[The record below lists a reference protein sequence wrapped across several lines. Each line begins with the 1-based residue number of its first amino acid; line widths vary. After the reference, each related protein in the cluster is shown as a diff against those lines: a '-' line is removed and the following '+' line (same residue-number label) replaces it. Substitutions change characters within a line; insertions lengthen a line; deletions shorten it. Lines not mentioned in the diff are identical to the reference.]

1 MQSRFLKCARLTL
14 ACAIAALA
22 LAANAEK
29 PYHETVGKKGWWF
42 FGKTAKPTAA
52 EQWAYA
58 DGLEQAGRAS
68 KAAKQYYRLVV
79 RWPQAPE
86 AGPAQLRY
94 ARWMDGR
101 GKLLHAFDEYQRLF
115 DRFNGQFPFDEVL
128 DRQFEIAEKL
138 MTTKK
143 GRLLFFPGFAAPER
157 AIPLFEKIIANAP
170 GSEKAA
176 RAQLLIGRAHEL
188 GRIYEEA
195 IASYLTTLNRY
206 PGTAMAEEAGFH
218 AAKCYYRLALENAN
232 DEQLMENAWAAASV
246 FVTRYPKSEY
256 ALEAEVYRAELYDR
270 RAMLAFRRADFY
282 DRIAKRPEAAL
293 LAYRAFLK
301 QFPSSDQVET
311 ARTRVEALEKKV
323 EASHDKNS

>member
-1 MQSRFLKCARLTL
+1 MQSPFLKGARFGL
-14 ACAIAALA
+14 AFAVTFLA
-22 LAANAEK
+22 LAARAEK

-42 FGKTAKPTAA
+42 FGKTARPTAA

-58 DGLEQAGRAS
+58 DELDQAGRAG
-68 KAAKQYYRLVV
+68 KAAKQYYRLVA

-94 ARWMDGR
+94 ARWIDGR

-128 DRQFEIAEKL
+128 NRQFEIAEKL

-143 GRLLFFPGFAAPER
+143 GHFLVFPGFAAPER
-157 AIPLFEKIIANAP
+157 SIPLFEKIIANAP
-170 GSEKAA
+170 GSEHAA
-176 RAQLLIGRAHEL
+176 RAQLLVGRAHEL
-188 GRIYEEA
+188 GKMYEEA

-246 FVTRYPKSEY
+246 FIARYPKSENS
-256 ALEAEVYRAELYDR
+256 LEAEVYRAELYDR
-270 RAMLAFRRADFY
+270 RAALAFRRADFY

-311 ARTRVEALEKKV
+311 ARARIEALEKKV
-323 EASHDKNS
+323 ETPHDTNS